1 METIISTLISALI
14 GGGVTLIGA
23 IITNL
28 GSGKAIEQKLQI
40 NQAVTTEKLENLT
53 IEVRK
58 HNNFAERVPIIEHDV
73 AQLKE
78 DIKELKSR

>member
-1 METIISTLISALI
+1 METIISALI

-40 NQAVTTEKLENLT
+40 NQAVTTEKLENLAS
-53 IEVRK
+53 EVRK